1 MTTLTENAN
10 SILSLRY
17 LQEGETPE
25 DMFRRVANAVAEGE
39 RNYGGENDI
48 KDYAVKLGKTG
59 FAQVRK
65 YRTWEY
71 VTDEML
77 RFIKKRD
84 Q

>member
-39 RNYGGENDI
+39 RNYC
-48 KDYAVKLGKTG
+48 
-59 FAQVRK
+59 
-65 YRTWEY
+65 
-71 VTDEML
+71 
-77 RFIKKRD
+77 
-84 Q
+84 